1 MLPELCST
9 IALDGSMELIDY
21 TRRTTRQLDDIRRF
35 TLRHEI
41 LGDVLAWLQSV
52 SSPDRLRDVLSRIVV
67 QDEFSID
74 VVIPWVDGLVLVYDT
89 T

>member
-1 MLPELCST
+1 MHPELCST

-21 TRRTTRQLDDIRRF
+21 TRRTTQQFAELRRL
-35 TLRHEI
+35 TLRHEK

-52 SSPDRLRDVLSRIVV
+52 SSPDRLRDVLSRMVV

-74 VVIPWVDGLVLVYDT
+74 VVIPWADGLVLVYDT